1 MLENHRTQKNTYW
14 GLLEAEPHM
23 LLNVPIEA
31 ITLYLN
37 LLADIH
43 FTHMLNCLLSVF
55 YANITTIPSTQLK
68 FGQIV

>member
-43 FTHMLNCLLSVF
+43 FTHMLNFLLRVF
-55 YANITTIPSTQLK
+55 
-68 FGQIV
+68 